1 MEVHTTPKPVKCLGG
16 ALSSSPTSPKLKP
29 PVLAHSKNLQYSN
42 LCTSISLVKP
52 KTLDLVFKRKWFI
65 HWHHIAVML
74 LTKYVCR
81 RGVEHTNFNT
91 SVEFCS

>member
-1 MEVHTTPKPVKCLGG
+1 
-16 ALSSSPTSPKLKP
+16 
-29 PVLAHSKNLQYSN
+29 